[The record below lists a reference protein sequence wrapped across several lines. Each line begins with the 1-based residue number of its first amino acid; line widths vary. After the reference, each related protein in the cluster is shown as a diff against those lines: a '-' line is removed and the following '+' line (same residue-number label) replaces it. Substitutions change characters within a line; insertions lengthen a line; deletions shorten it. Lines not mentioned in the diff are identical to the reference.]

1 MLVIIYYR
9 KERTSMKKIKTIAF
23 LLSVASCL
31 CLFGV
36 GYSTWYNITPPQQ
49 QNRTGLIE
57 SYSVLEISNTEMTTF
72 KFSML
77 SFKEGDAQ
85 TTNFKNSDSGAIT
98 VTYTVSADTVRTTN
112 GKFRVDTALG
122 YDENTVRDSYKD
134 LFGGLSIGEGKN
146 TVSVTCEAKSSNG
159 ETITVIEQ
167 KIEENENA
175 VKEIKGA
182 YKFENVPQGSFS
194 FTITY
199 TFNIPS
205 SGDNS
210 DNFRQTFGQYLQGG
224 ENNGTEVRDVTKF
237 IASAYV
243 SKIS

>member
-1 MLVIIYYR
+1 
-9 KERTSMKKIKTIAF
+9 MKKIKTIAF

-49 QNRTGLIE
+49 QKRTGSIE

-85 TTNFKNSDSGAIT
+85 KTHFKNSDSGSIT
-98 VTYTVSADTVRTTN
+98 VTYTVSADTVKATN
-112 GKFRVDTALG
+112 GKFRVNTTLG
-122 YDENTVRDSYKD
+122 YDENTVRDGHKD
-134 LFGGLSIGEGKN
+134 LFGVLSLGEGKN
-146 TVSVTCEAKSSNG
+146 TASITCQAKNPNG

-167 KIEENENA
+167 KIAANENA
-175 VKEIKGA
+175 VKEIKSV
-182 YKFENVPQGSFS
+182 YQFENVPQGGFFS

-199 TFNIPS
+199 TFHIPS
-205 SGDNS
+205 AE

-224 ENNGTEVRDVTKF
+224 EKNGNEVTEVTKF
-237 IASAYV
+237 IAAAYV